1 VLPTTVSCRARTFLR
16 LARASPR
23 PPAALENSSAPNNAA
38 RVAVPALIT
47 SRQRGT
53 ILPVAAHASHS
64 AILWLHPDQLEL
76 AKAVAR
82 EAHLDVIGVGS
93 PARGQAGGL
102 ANAFDC
108 KVIEDL
114 RAELATQIAAGELR
128 TADLLW
134 LLSPGDL
141 AIDPAGQDAKALIA
155 AHTAGIRI
163 LSSEPLPAT
172 ALDLGAGLWSSDQTS
187 AGLASA
193 VRFFPL
199 ARYSET
205 FRAAAEV
212 LESLGPVRTAWVEFW
227 SGPREC
233 SLGAALFA
241 AMDLLHA
248 VMGEPG
254 AIDASYVGVAART
267 GGPVQPGETLRELH
281 GDLTA
286 NLRFSDGRAAALVLS
301 DQAGGWS
308 RSVTLIGQ
316 GGRVRLFD
324 EGFEW
329 IGADGQTIDEHRTP
343 ARAPAQAQAAG
354 SDLFSGRPKATRAVS
369 TIAAGLVRLAD
380 VSIPGAPPAE
390 LLPVLAMAQ
399 AALLSA
405 RTGQAESPATVRRMA
420 GAG

>member
-1 VLPTTVSCRARTFLR
+1 MR
-16 LARASPR
+16 SP
-23 PPAALENSSAPNNAA
+23 
-38 RVAVPALIT
+38 
-47 SRQRGT
+47 
-53 ILPVAAHASHS
+53 ASHS

-82 EAHLDVIGVGS
+82 EARLDVIGVGS
-93 PARGQAGGL
+93 PARGQGGGL

-114 RAELATQIAAGELR
+114 RAELATQVAAGELR
-128 TADLLW
+128 TADLVW

-155 AHTAGIRI
+155 AHSAGLRI
-163 LSSEPLPAT
+163 LTSEPLPAT
-172 ALDLGAGLWSSDQTS
+172 ALDLGADLWSSDQTS
-187 AGLASA
+187 AGLAGA

-199 ARYSET
+199 QRHSET

-212 LESLGPVRTAWVEFW
+212 LESLGPVRTASVEFW
-227 SGPREC
+227 SGPREW

-254 AIDASYVGVAART
+254 AIDASYVGVAARS
-267 GGPVQPGETLRELH
+267 GGPVQPGETLRDLH

-286 NLRFSDGRAAALVLS
+286 NLRFSDGRAAALVIS
-301 DQAGGWS
+301 DRAGGWN
-308 RSVTLIGQ
+308 RSVTLIGE

-324 EGFEW
+324 EGFDW
-329 IGADGQTIDEHRTP
+329 IGADGRTIDEHRTAEQASTRKEP
-343 ARAPAQAQAAG
+343 AA
-354 SDLFSGRPKATRAVS
+354 SDLFAGRPRASRAVS
-369 TIAAGLVRLAD
+369 TIAGGLVRLAD
-380 VSIPGAPPAE
+380 TAVPGAPPAE

>member
-1 VLPTTVSCRARTFLR
+1 MR
-16 LARASPR
+16 SP
-23 PPAALENSSAPNNAA
+23 
-38 RVAVPALIT
+38 
-47 SRQRGT
+47 
-53 ILPVAAHASHS
+53 ASHS

-93 PARGQAGGL
+93 PARGQGGGL

-114 RAELATQIAAGELR
+114 RAELATQVAAGELR
-128 TADLLW
+128 TADLVW

-141 AIDPAGQDAKALIA
+141 ANDPTGQDAKALIA
-155 AHTAGIRI
+155 AHSAGLRI
-163 LSSEPLPAT
+163 LTSEPLPAT
-172 ALDLGAGLWSSDQTS
+172 ALDLGADLWSSDQTS
-187 AGLASA
+187 GGLASA

-199 ARYSET
+199 TRLSES

-212 LESLGPVRTAWVEFW
+212 LESFGAVRTACVEFW

-233 SLGAALFA
+233 SLGASLFA
-241 AMDLLHA
+241 AMDLLNA
-248 VMGEPG
+248 VLGEPE
-254 AIDASYVGVAART
+254 AIDAGYVGVSSRS
-267 GGPVQPGETLRELH
+267 GGTIQPGETLRDLH

-286 NLRFSDGRAAALVLS
+286 NLRFSDGRAAALVIS
-301 DQAGGWS
+301 DQAGGWN
-308 RSVTLIGQ
+308 RSATLVGA
-316 GGRVRLFD
+316 GGRIRLFD
-324 EGFEW
+324 NGFEW
-329 IGADGQTIDEHRTP
+329 TDADGKTIDEHRTP
-343 ARAPAQAQAAG
+343 AREAG
-354 SDLFSGRPKATRAVS
+354 AGLELFSGVPAANRAVAS
-369 TIAAGLVRLAD
+369 IAAGLVRLAD
-380 VSIPGAPPAE
+380 NTTPDAPPAS